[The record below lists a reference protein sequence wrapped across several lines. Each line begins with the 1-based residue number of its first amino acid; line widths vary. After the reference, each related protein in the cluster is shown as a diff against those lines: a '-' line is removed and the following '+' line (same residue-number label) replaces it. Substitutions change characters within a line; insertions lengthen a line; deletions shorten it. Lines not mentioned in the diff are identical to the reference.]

1 MQESVIKRSQQTYKQ
16 AVRNPVKT
24 SEKSTPYNILK
35 SDSDTGRAGVYN
47 DSRQLQPGTIS
58 VHSAS
63 RPKYSAQQYPDLA
76 KRIAEAVALQT
87 AVNLSLEVSS
97 KPEIPVQ
104 LEPNGSSVFTE
115 KLKPPAQVKKS
126 GPTKTWP
133 IFKSMRGAVEKTVKV
148 AKKVR

>member
-1 MQESVIKRSQQTYKQ
+1 M
-16 AVRNPVKT
+16 
-24 SEKSTPYNILK
+24 
-35 SDSDTGRAGVYN
+35 
-47 DSRQLQPGTIS
+47 
-58 VHSAS
+58 HSAS

-115 KLKPPAQVKKS
+115 KLKPPKS